1 MTTPLELWS
10 HALRQG
16 PTVSAMGRLALRQ
29 ALTSALPD
37 ALTRRPTLMLPGPA
51 LTETVPPRDP
61 ELLRSYA
68 RWCRSDPSSAR
79 GAVPPHLFPQWG
91 FPLMM
96 RALADAPWPLA
107 RAVNAG
113 CRIEV
118 NRPLPAGEPMSLQAR
133 LLRVD
138 ENERRAVATLELRT
152 STASAPDALRCELSV
167 LVPKATSPQVG
178 QRRRASDTQHLV
190 PTDAQEIGYMKIG
203 ADAGL
208 EFACLTGDFNPVHW
222 VAPWARAAGFGGPIL
237 HGFGTLARALERLNR
252 NVFAGDAH
260 ALSSVEVRFT
270 RPVRLP
276 ARLGV
281 WYAPGELWVGEAPGA
296 PAHLVGAWTARSQT
310 P

>member
-1 MTTPLELWS
+1 
-10 HALRQG
+10 
-16 PTVSAMGRLALRQ
+16 MGCLALQQTLR
-29 ALTSALPD
+29 SALPKT
-37 ALTRRPTLMLPGPA
+37 LTRRAALTLPGPA

-96 RALADAPWPLA
+96 RALSDAPWPLA

-113 CRIEV
+113 CRIEAH
-118 NRPLPAGEPMSLQAR
+118 RPLPAGEPMTLQAR
-133 LLRVD
+133 LLSVD
-138 ENERRAVATLELRT
+138 EDERRALATVELRT

-167 LVPKATSPQVG
+167 LVPNVASAPVG
-178 QRRRASDTQHLV
+178 QRRRATDTKYLV
-190 PTDAQEIGYMKIG
+190 PTDAQEIGFMKIG
-203 ADAGL
+203 PDAGL

-276 ARLGV
+276 TRLGV
-281 WYAPGELWVGEAPGA
+281 WYAPGLLWVGEAPGA
-296 PAHLVGAWTARSQT
+296 PAHLVGTWTARSQT